1 MHSPISYPV
10 MIIIESR
17 LCLCLSCFLIVSLLT
32 FMHVER
38 NNKPIDKD
46 AFLADLRVSS
56 LVLDSSDGIDHL

>member
-1 MHSPISYPV
+1 
-10 MIIIESR
+10 
-17 LCLCLSCFLIVSLLT
+17 
-32 FMHVER
+32 MHVER